1 MAKQNTLILLMNKF
15 QFGIMETLS
24 NGLLLGFAYYPYD
37 DESRFSELNV
47 YLVLFG
53 LHFRFYSYE

>member
-1 MAKQNTLILLMNKF
+1 MNKF

-37 DESRFSELNV
+37 DESQFSELNV

-53 LHFRFYSYE
+53 LHFRFYNYE